1 LCPTHLPLAEAGT
14 QKEVT
19 LLEAKTIVDAIKIAA
34 YNAEEWLLDR
44 LAHHYGNPHDIRD
57 LLRSFAHLSGEIT
70 TTSVG
75 VSVRLDAPD
84 TPAHRR
90 ALEGLCAE
98 LNALRAS
105 YPGTDL
111 PVGYQVVVHQARVAA

>member
-1 LCPTHLPLAEAGT
+1 M
-14 QKEVT
+14 
-19 LLEAKTIVDAIKIAA
+19 DAIKIAA
-34 YNAEEWLLDR
+34 NNAEEWLLDR
-44 LAHHYGNPHDIRD
+44 LAHHYRNPHDIRD

-98 LNALRAS
+98 LNALRAP

-111 PVGYQVVVHQARVAA
+111 PVRTVLPALQKPTISSRILQRQFPCDSLL